1 MENEIM
7 NNEMEAEVIDFET
20 ENDVMV
26 VEEEGDLGKAVAV
39 AVALVAGAAIAIGA
53 IVRKNKSK
61 ITEWQI
67 KRLERKGYMV
77 TKCESDA
84 DDSESECEE
93 IVEEDEE

>member
-20 ENDVMV
+20 ENEAIVAEDTADV
-26 VEEEGDLGKAVAV
+26 GKAVAV

-53 IVRKNKSK
+53 IVRKNKGK

-77 TKCESDA
+77 TKCESV
-84 DDSESECEE
+84 DDSECECEE